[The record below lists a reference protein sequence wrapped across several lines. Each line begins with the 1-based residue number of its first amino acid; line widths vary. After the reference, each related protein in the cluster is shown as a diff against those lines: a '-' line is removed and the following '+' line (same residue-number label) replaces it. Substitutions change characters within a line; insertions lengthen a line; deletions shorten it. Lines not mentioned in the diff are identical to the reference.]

1 MKILAVGCIV
11 LSALFSTAAYSRGG
25 GSGSHH
31 SGSMAGGAFGTQPT
45 APGTNSAGTAL
56 SGGGASFVGMAFV
69 LTSLHHWFVH
79 PERQA
84 SLLLVPL
91 GLTSI
96 LIGFALLLATS
107 AVYVFGRNRIRT
119 SSDGFSSAPEPG

>member
-31 SGSMAGGAFGTQPT
+31 SGTMTGGAFGTQPT

-56 SGGGASFVGMAFV
+56 SGGGASFVGGPAAGTRDPAV
-69 LTSLHHWFVH
+69 G
-79 PERQA
+79 RQDRKA
-84 SLLLVPL
+84 SRMVS
-91 GLTSI
+91 SI
-96 LIGFALLLATS
+96 CKGGGS
-107 AVYVFGRNRIRT
+107 RGC
-119 SSDGFSSAPEPG
+119 

>member
-1 MKILAVGCIV
+1 
-11 LSALFSTAAYSRGG
+11 LFFDHLERNQRRSDEVQP
-25 GSGSHH
+25 GSGADENPSDDVRIRLRR
-31 SGSMAGGAFGTQPT
+31 MW
-45 APGTNSAGTAL
+45 AL
-56 SGGGASFVGMAFV
+56 LVVGGGASFVGVAFV

-84 SLLLVPL
+84 SLLLIPL
-91 GLTSI
+91 GATSI
-96 LIGFALLLATS
+96 LIGLALLLATT